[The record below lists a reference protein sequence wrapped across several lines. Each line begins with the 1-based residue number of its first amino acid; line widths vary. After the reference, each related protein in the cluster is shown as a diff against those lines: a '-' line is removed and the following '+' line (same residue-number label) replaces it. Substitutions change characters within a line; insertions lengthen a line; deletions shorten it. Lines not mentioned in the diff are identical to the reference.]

1 MRRQPPHCKIFVL
14 SVGLLFYA
22 FANHALLAQAPVAG
36 SLQQSSNTPLAPGDL
51 DTALSRIYV
60 HVDKTGFGHEH
71 GVEAKLKSGRLQLG
85 ANQNVGEIVIDMT
98 SFSADTDEARRYVG
112 LDGSTDP
119 GTRKE
124 VNNNMLGPDVLDVQ
138 KYPTATFKVNS
149 IQPVKAKRP
158 NAPPQLQIDG
168 DFTLHGK
175 TNKLTVV
182 ADSAKVNGYTRIYGT
197 FSILQSDYGITPF
210 RKALGA
216 VGVADRLTIWGE
228 LWVADPS
235 AAQGVQT
242 WSATMIRERR
252 RDDGVDGPTRIGS
265 GGARSR
271 AERSA
276 TYQYH

>member
-1 MRRQPPHCKIFVL
+1 MRRQPPHWRVTAL
-14 SVGLLFYA
+14 SIGLLFSA
-22 FANHALLAQAPVAG
+22 FANHALQAQSPVAG
-36 SLQQSSNTPLAPGDL
+36 RLQQPSHTPLAPGDL
-51 DTALSRIYV
+51 DTALSRVYV

-71 GVEAKLKSGRLQLG
+71 GVEAKLKSGKLQLG

-124 VNNNMLGPDVLDVQ
+124 VNNNMLGTDVLDVQ
-138 KYPTATFKVNS
+138 KYPTATFKISS
-149 IQPVKAKRP
+149 IQAVKAKRP

-182 ADSAKVNGYTRIYGT
+182 AESAKVNGYMRIYGN

-216 VGVADRLTIWGE
+216 VGVADQLTIWGE
-228 LWVADPS
+228 LWVADQP
-235 AAQGVQT
+235 AAQAVQPGVQ
-242 WSATMIRERR
+242 R
-252 RDDGVDGPTRIGS
+252 
-265 GGARSR
+265 
-271 AERSA
+271 
-276 TYQYH
+276 

>member
-1 MRRQPPHCKIFVL
+1 MKIKSCHSGMLGFGGAFLLLTV
-14 SVGLLFYA
+14 VNHGL
-22 FANHALLAQAPVAG
+22 HAQAPVLGNLPSVSKTQLAAG
-36 SLQQSSNTPLAPGDL
+36 EI

-71 GVEAKLKSGRLQLG
+71 GIEAKLKSGRLQLG
-85 ANQNVGEIVIDMT
+85 ANQNSGELVFDMT
-98 SFSADTDEARRYVG
+98 SFNADTDDARRYVG
-112 LDGSTDP
+112 LDGTTDA

-124 VNNNMLGPDVLDVQ
+124 VNNNMQGPDVLDVQ
-138 KYPTATFKVNS
+138 KYPTATFKVTS

-158 NAPPQLQIDG
+158 NAPPQLQLVG

-182 ADSAKVNGYTRIYGT
+182 VDAAKVNGYTRVYGN

-228 LWVADPS
+228 IWVADHQ
-235 AAQGVQT
+235 AAPPGVP
-242 WSATMIRERR
+242 R
-252 RDDGVDGPTRIGS
+252 
-265 GGARSR
+265 
-271 AERSA
+271 
-276 TYQYH
+276 